1 LENFPA
7 LLHPSTGFPVLVYHP
22 ATERMGNAA
31 CTCNDPRM
39 DHGPIRPSSSSSAG
53 SEDARNPA
61 YASLGAPLPLPGES
75 ESQRYLPGLPVTRH
89 LEGLCVWTHTHKH
102 THCQER
108 ECAQVGSVTTREG
121 FTMVY
126 NKTKHT
132 HRVLHKYNPRHT
144 RLSRRA
150 GVWHGAYPPLNLMDT
165 VTTYMNYKT
174 ALSF

>member
-1 LENFPA
+1 MLLVIAAIPA
-7 LLHPSTGFPVLVYHP
+7 LTMDPFGRLLPSLLDQKMHVTLLTPL
-22 ATERMGNAA
+22 R
-31 CTCNDPRM
+31 
-39 DHGPIRPSSSSSAG
+39 
-53 SEDARNPA
+53 
-61 YASLGAPLPLPGES
+61 LGVPLPLPGES